1 MSCFIIEDME
11 TSYTQITLL
20 ILSWGKLFLKIWG
33 QNERLKIKR
42 QIFSIFLTLFTQK
55 FMDFPLIIFYFFPNS
70 AIKSP

>member
-1 MSCFIIEDME
+1 ME

-20 ILSWGKLFLKIWG
+20 ILSWAKLYLKIWG

-55 FMDFPLIIFYFFPNS
+55 FMDFPLIIFYFFPIRLLNPHKN
-70 AIKSP
+70 I